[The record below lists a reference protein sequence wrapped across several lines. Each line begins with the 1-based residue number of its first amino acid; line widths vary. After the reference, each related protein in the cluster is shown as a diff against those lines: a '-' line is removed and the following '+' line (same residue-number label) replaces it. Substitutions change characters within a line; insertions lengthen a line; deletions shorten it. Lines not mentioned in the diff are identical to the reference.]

1 MALFSNTVPLESL
14 IWLFDA
20 DPTTDGGVGA
30 VQYAFGINTADD
42 SLWFH
47 LGVGPTDWIKVGSGS
62 GGGGGSTV
70 QVIQYTVTGSEPDT
84 SQLTIL
90 LSPPLSDANY
100 GVVATCQGAQRIVAW
115 DVPNASKTTTQF
127 VAIAT
132 GHLEAGDVVVF
143 FVSPLTS
150 TLGA

>member
-1 MALFSNTVPLESL
+1 MAIFNHAAPLASL

-47 LGVGPTDWIKVGSGS
+47 IGVTPIDWIKVGSGS
-62 GGGGGSTV
+62 GGGGSNV
-70 QVIQYTVTGSEPDT
+70 QVIQYTVTGLEPDT
-84 SQLTIL
+84 SELTI
-90 LSPPLSDANY
+90 PLSTPMSDTNY
-100 GVVATCQGAQRIVAW
+100 GVVATCQGVGRIPAW
-115 DVPNASKTTTQF
+115 DVPNTSKTTTQF